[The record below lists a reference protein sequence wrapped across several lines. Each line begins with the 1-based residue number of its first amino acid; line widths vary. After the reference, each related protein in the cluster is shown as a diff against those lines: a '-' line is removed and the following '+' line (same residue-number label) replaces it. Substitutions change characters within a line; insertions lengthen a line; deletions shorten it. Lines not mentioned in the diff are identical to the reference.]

1 MRYLIITILLYGCGS
16 TIPQAEQ
23 SPVTQTQVKN
33 AVYRL
38 KFETVGNSWYPTS
51 SDVDVEY
58 KFTNGDRVEY
68 LYHYN
73 PDAGSYSFEFQRPE
87 TDSVTV
93 KITSP
98 SPRTNGSGAARGA
111 KEVYGYADGATIFSK
126 WTWTG
131 ASQEF
136 TFKLIP

>member
-1 MRYLIITILLYGCGS
+1 MKYLILLILSGCGAAS
-16 TIPQAEQ
+16 VSPEQ
-23 SPVTQTQVKN
+23 SADVITTKMVTYKLNFV
-33 AVYRL
+33 
-38 KFETVGNSWYPTS
+38 TVGNSWYPTS

-58 KFTNGDRVEY
+58 KFTSGDRVEY

-73 PDAGSYSFEFQRPE
+73 PDAGSYSFEFQRPD

-98 SPRTNGSGAARGA
+98 SPRTNGSGAAKGA

-126 WTWTG
+126 WTYTG